1 MSPHFKAQTCLRT
14 PNAGKQRISVTSG
27 AAGVNSVSMKD
38 LSRRGFLK
46 TSVVAATAVAM
57 NVFDADVSA
66 AGVSWPIG
74 CFNRPWMQKFGS
86 RTQPLSTLQPANW
99 GLDAAL
105 NGIKE
110 AGFLTAGL
118 LTPMPD
124 EPFLAADASDDYLTD
139 LKRRIAASG
148 LTATMG
154 SVRINFSSSVD
165 DAIQQVRRQ
174 IDHAHFLNVEWML
187 TFGVDKKEDYA
198 NYCRAMTD
206 AADYAQEKK
215 IKLVLKPHGGSSG
228 ASEEILR
235 CLKDVGRPNFKIWYD
250 AGNIIYYTGKDP
262 VEELKPIAQFVTG
275 FCAKDCAAPKSE
287 VMIQF
292 GTGKVDFPAV
302 YGELKK
308 AGFNGPTFIECAGGR
323 TFQKVT
329 DGARANR
336 VFLEMIF
343 GSL

>member
-1 MSPHFKAQTCLRT
+1 MTFGA
-14 PNAGKQRISVTSG
+14 SV
-27 AAGVNSVSMKD
+27 VNSISMNE

-46 TSVVAATAVAM
+46 TGAVAAAAATM
-57 NVFDADVSA
+57 NIFDVDVSA

-86 RTQPLSTLQPANW
+86 HPQPLSTPQPANW
-99 GLDAAL
+99 GFDAAL
-105 NGIKE
+105 RGIKE
-110 AGFLTAGL
+110 AGFLMAGL
-118 LTPMPD
+118 LTPMPE
-124 EPFLAADASDDYLTD
+124 EPFLAAAASDDYLAG
-139 LKRRIAASG
+139 LKKRIAASG

-154 SVRINFSSSVD
+154 SLRINFSLSLD

-174 IDHAHFLNVEWML
+174 IDHAQFLNVEWML

-198 NYCRAMTD
+198 NYCRAMAD
-206 AADYAQEKK
+206 AADYAQERK

-228 ASEEILR
+228 ASEEIMR

-262 VEELKPIAQFVTG
+262 VEELKPIAQYVTG
-275 FCAKDCAAPKSE
+275 FCAKDCAAPNSD
-287 VMIQF
+287 VMIQL
-292 GTGKVDFPAV
+292 GTGKVDFSAV

-308 AGFNGPTFIECAGGR
+308 AGFNGPTFIECAGGK
-323 TFQKVT
+323 TFQEVT

-336 VFLEMIF
+336 VFLEKIF
-343 GSL
+343 ASL